1 MSFLKLLPFLKPHVL
16 NFWVKYR
23 KGKFSFDGSLYWSDL
38 NRFPFCSR
46 CFGEDKCIEMQF
58 IENYTN
64 GQIDEYKCP
73 VCGMSHRYDP
83 QH

>member
-1 MSFLKLLPFLKPHVL
+1 MS
-16 NFWVKYR
+16 
-23 KGKFSFDGSLYWSDL
+23 
-38 NRFPFCSR
+38 FPFCSR

-73 VCGMSHRYDP
+73 VCGMGHRYAP